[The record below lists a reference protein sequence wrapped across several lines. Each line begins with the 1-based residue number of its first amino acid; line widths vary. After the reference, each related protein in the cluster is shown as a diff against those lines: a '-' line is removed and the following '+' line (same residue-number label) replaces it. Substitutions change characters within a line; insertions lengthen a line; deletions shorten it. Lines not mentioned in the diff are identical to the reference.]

1 MLFRERMLIVPA
13 LRGFHSGEGME
24 YKNVFLRQ
32 GAKGPLVD
40 PETQEFFSPHHPQ
53 PACLTQLGGF
63 IVYKL
68 QFT

>member
-1 MLFRERMLIVPA
+1 MVPA
-13 LRGFHSGEGME
+13 LRGFHSGEGKV

-32 GAKGPLVD
+32 GAKGPLVV

-63 IVYKL
+63 MV
-68 QFT
+68 